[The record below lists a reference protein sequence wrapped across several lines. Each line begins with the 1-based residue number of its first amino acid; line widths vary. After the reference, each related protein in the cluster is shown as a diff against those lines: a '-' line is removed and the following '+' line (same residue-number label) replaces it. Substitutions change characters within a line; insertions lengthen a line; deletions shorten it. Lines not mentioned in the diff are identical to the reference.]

1 MYPFRDSDCVIRP
14 DDLNL
19 LQRVFENE
27 LARTK
32 LKFDTPEAEALARRL
47 IALYQEGVRNPADLL
62 QGIKIH

>member
-14 DDLNL
+14 DDLNF
-19 LQRVFENE
+19 LQRLFENE

-32 LKFDTPEAEALARRL
+32 LKSDAPEAEELAKRL

-62 QGIKIH
+62 ERVKVR